1 VLSLWGTYELADAV
15 RRPDRGDRIL
25 LRESR
30 EADRERLIEL
40 RTDPE
45 VGAHI
50 GGHRQREDVE
60 RRIDEVGMDKLTEAP
75 GLYAIADKATDVF
88 LGTVQLMRAA
98 ADEPGHLAEGAE
110 ELELGYVLHR
120 NAWGAGYA
128 FEAAT
133 AVLRAA
139 AAELP
144 DQPVVVRTQSANA
157 RSLRLAARLG
167 FRAVSTYVAYDAEQT
182 LLVADLYCFSLPL
195 SRDLG

>member
-1 VLSLWGTYELADAV
+1 VSLSTLSAV
-15 RRPDRGDRIL
+15 RIEADRIL

-50 GGHRQREDVE
+50 GGHRRREDVE
-60 RRIDEVGMDKLTEAP
+60 RRVDGVGMDKLTEAP
-75 GLYAIADKATDVF
+75 GLYVIADKATDVL

-98 ADEPGHLAEGAE
+98 ADEPGHLTEGAE
-110 ELELGYVLHR
+110 ELELGYLLHR
-120 NAWGAGYA
+120 DAWGAGYA

-144 DQPVVVRTQSANA
+144 DQPVILRTQSANT

-167 FRAVSTYVAYDAEQT
+167 FQPVSTFEAFDAEQT
-182 LLVADLYCFSLPL
+182 LSTADLHSFKA
-195 SRDLG
+195 